1 MEVLGSRAM
10 DEDNQVE
17 TAGRGGGKIVNSVS
31 GVFVFRLFS
40 VVFFLTVVT
49 LGGLVWYTWRSYEQ
63 FKMGQI
69 RNFRTVELNGVIVHL
84 DEVLTMSARMAAAT
98 GDLEWEERYRGF
110 EPRLDAAI
118 NEAMGLWPD
127 VFISEAVSQTNMA
140 NIKLVD
146 MENKSFDFVREGDE
160 GAALDVLYS
169 DAYEEQK
176 RIYSDGMKQ
185 VTESMRQN
193 VLAEIARQRG
203 KALTT
208 VSFLIVLV
216 IFTMAVW
223 LYSLFILRRYL
234 GGEKGS

>member
-1 MEVLGSRAM
+1 M
-10 DEDNQVE
+10 DEDKQIE
-17 TAGRGGGKIVNSVS
+17 TAGGSGDKITNSVS
-31 GVFVFRLFS
+31 SGFVVRLFTAA
-40 VVFFLTVVT
+40 FLLTVVT
-49 LGGLVWYTWRSYEQ
+49 LGGLIWYTWRSYEQ
-63 FKMGQI
+63 FKTGQI
-69 RNFRTVELNGVIVHL
+69 RNFRTVELNGVIVHF

-127 VFISEAVSQTNMA
+127 VFISEAVSQTNLA

-146 MENKSFDFVREGDE
+146 MENKSFDFVREGNE
-160 GAALDVLYS
+160 EAALEVLYS

-176 RIYSDGMKQ
+176 RIYSDGMDQ
-185 VTESMRQN
+185 LTASMRQN

-216 IFTMAVW
+216 ILTMAVW
-223 LYSLFILRRYL
+223 LYSMFILRRYL
-234 GGEKGS
+234 SGEKDS